1 MNVQYSIFLYFVIVL
16 FIFLSKATFK
26 HVART
31 VAHVELAD
39 HVVAIVFSIFDIDGI
54 NKLTN

>member
-1 MNVQYSIFLYFVIVL
+1 MNVHYISIFCTF
-16 FIFLSKATFK
+16 FLSKATFK

-54 NKLTN
+54 NKLAK